1 MKYLHNMLA
10 YRLAHKYLTVSG
22 VIILSACQNDFLKT
36 ETPNA
41 EIPRLAGMKNILETQ
56 VSYLG
61 VTIGDRDYT
70 DLNSWSVIG
79 LSEEVVST

>member
-1 MKYLHNMLA
+1 MKYIHNILA

-36 ETPNA
+36 ETPNVQ
-41 EIPRLAGMKNILETQ
+41 IPRLTGMKGILETQ
-56 VSYLG
+56 ISYLG

-79 LSEEVVST
+79 LSQ